1 MFSLYLGGEAAA
13 VELNGYRVAEGDL
26 GGVAEDNPIRVRG
39 NGVAA
44 FEDLQR
50 AALVELQQ
58 KFFKAVAFAEKQAL
72 GADAEFGA
80 AFFEAQT
87 ERGDF
92 HAKIKRDDAEMRG
105 GEAFARLFEARA
117 KAEGEARGHLIGAL
131 ALLAQKI
138 ERAAETAPGGKLVD
152 AAGKFQQ
159 AIAD

>member
-58 KFFKAVAFAEKQAL
+58 KFFKA
-72 GADAEFGA
+72 
-80 AFFEAQT
+80 
-87 ERGDF
+87 
-92 HAKIKRDDAEMRG
+92 
-105 GEAFARLFEARA
+105 EAFARLFEARA